1 MLELLNVLEKVFS
14 MHVPWH
20 SESDKL
26 NALTA
31 IQNARDEINPPLLE
45 KLVPNEEP
53 APPFDNLTSADTATD
68 PVAGT
73 VDIVADTTTN
83 APSVTTSTTPDANV
97 TDVNAAV
104 NTAADNF
111 VPDPEFTPFP
121 GSYTPPPAA

>member
-1 MLELLNVLEKVFS
+1 MLELLDVLEKVFS

-31 IQNARDEINPPLLE
+31 IQNARAELNPEVPD
-45 KLVPNEEP
+45 KLVPNEDVMPVEP
-53 APPFDNLTSADTATD
+53 ATV
-68 PVAGT
+68 PVENVSPAAET
-73 VDIVADTTTN
+73 VAVTTDTTP
-83 APSVTTSTTPDANV
+83 AADAA
-97 TDVNAAV
+97 T
-104 NTAADNF
+104 ADNF